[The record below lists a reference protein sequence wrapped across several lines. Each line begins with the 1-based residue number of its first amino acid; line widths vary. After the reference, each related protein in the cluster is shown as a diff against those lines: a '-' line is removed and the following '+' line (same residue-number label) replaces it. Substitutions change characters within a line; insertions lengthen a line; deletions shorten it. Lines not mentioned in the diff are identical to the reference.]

1 MKRLL
6 HKKYVTAMMFLMFLF
21 LYSIMN
27 VQKELPLLV
36 DKIKT
41 LAEDGATLKE
51 SITGIETVIN
61 ENVAGRYYFIDGY
74 GYVQR
79 ILDKNEENSFEVVK
93 DTEGKLHYTYFTETT
108 NKTSHLAKRTAN
120 LKESIKDKDCKLV
133 YVMPPDKYIKGHTTF
148 ATGLPYHMANET
160 ADQFLN
166 ELEAEGVDYIDL
178 RDYLPDSGL
187 NMSEVFFKTD
197 HHWTI
202 ETAFWATNTFF
213 GQLQERY
220 GEEIA
225 NEAYYEDLSNY
236 NQVVYENCFL
246 GSMGRKSGRL
256 YTEVDDFTL
265 IYPKFPTSFR
275 MESSIFGDMELT
287 GRFEEALVATPV
299 LRQAEN
305 PYDTDIYMTY
315 MYGNQ
320 SYTCVENLE
329 NEDGLNICIIK
340 DSFAVPFAA
349 FSSLRCHNVYMLD
362 PRYYEE
368 DMETFI
374 NAHEIDYV
382 VVMFSPQDLVDEFFP
397 FGAEDDEKN

>member
-21 LYSIMN
+21 LYSIIN
-27 VQKELPLLV
+27 AKKELPLLI
-36 DKIKT
+36 DKIEELVDEK
-41 LAEDGATLKE
+41 ATLKDAIAE
-51 SITGIETVIN
+51 IEAVVN
-61 ENVAGRYYFIDGY
+61 ENVAGRYYFIDAY
-74 GYVQR
+74 GYAQR
-79 ILDKNEENSFEVVK
+79 ILDKNEEKSFEVVK

-108 NKTSHLAKRTAN
+108 NETYDLAERTAK
-120 LKESIKDKDCKLV
+120 LRDSIEDEACKLI
-133 YVMPPDKYIKGHTTF
+133 YVMPPDKYIEGHTTF
-148 ATGLPYHMANET
+148 PTGIPYHMANET

-178 RDYLPDSGL
+178 RDYLADSGL
-187 NMSEVFFKTD
+187 KMSEVFFTTD
-197 HHWTI
+197 HHWRI
-202 ETAFWATNTFF
+202 ETAFWAANTFF
-213 GQLQERY
+213 WQLQERY
-220 GEEIA
+220 GEEIED
-225 NEAYYEDLSNY
+225 EAYYEDLSNY
-236 NQVVYENCFL
+236 NQIVYENCFL

-265 IYPKFPTSFR
+265 IYPKFPTSYR
-275 MESSIFGDMELT
+275 MESSILEDMELT

-320 SYTCVENLE
+320 SYTQVENLE

-349 FSSLRCHNVYMLD
+349 FSSLRCHNLYMID

-368 DMETFI
+368 NIEAFI
-374 NAHEIDYV
+374 NEHEIDYV
-382 VVMFSPQDLVDEFFP
+382 VVMFSPQDLVDEFFT
-397 FGAEDDEKN
+397 FGTEGS